1 MNDQEL
7 ITALQESVAGAHMP
21 VPVDQIVS
29 RSRAIRARR
38 RMTGAAGA
46 VAAAA
51 GAALAVAALLPP
63 GHQPRLSSRAQLPSR
78 AQLAAWTV
86 ARQAD
91 GDITVT
97 IREWR
102 DPAGLQAALRADGLR
117 VVVTP
122 PANAACQPYTASTGG
137 LNAIVQVQ
145 TPQTPQPPAQV
156 REENTVL
163 VIDPS
168 AIPSGAGLSIS
179 DAPPSSP
186 VPSSQMNQAPPG
198 QPGMPAPVSLVDA
211 SQQCTGS

>member
-7 ITALQESVAGAHMP
+7 ITAGKESVAGAHMP
-21 VPVDQIVS
+21 VPVDRIVS

-51 GAALAVAALLPP
+51 GVALAVTALLPP
-63 GHQPRLSSRAQLPSR
+63 GHQPSLPSR
-78 AQLAAWTV
+78 VQLAAWTV

-122 PANAACQPYTASTGG
+122 PANPACQPYTASTRV

-145 TPQTPQPPAQV
+145 RPQTPQPPAQV

-186 VPSSQMNQAPPG
+186 VPPSQQNQAP
-198 QPGMPAPVSLVDA
+198 QRQAGMPAAPVSLVDA
-211 SQQCTGS
+211 GQRCTGS